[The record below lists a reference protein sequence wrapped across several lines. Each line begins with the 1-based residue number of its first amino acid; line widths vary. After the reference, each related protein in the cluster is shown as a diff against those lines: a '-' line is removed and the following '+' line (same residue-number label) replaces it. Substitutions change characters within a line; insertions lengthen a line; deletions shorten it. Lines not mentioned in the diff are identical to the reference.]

1 MLRRGHTGKRTLA
14 AAVLG
19 AVGLLASA
27 GLAAAATA
35 PTAITGPVTTVGA
48 TSANVSG
55 TVNPNGSATSWQFE
69 YGKTTSYGT
78 STAATNAGAGTANL
92 GVSSTFTGL
101 TAGTTYHYRLVASS
115 TAGGTVDGADGI
127 FTTSAGPAVVTA
139 PASSVGTSSATLN
152 GSVNPN
158 GQLTTYS
165 FEYGKTTSYGTK
177 TPSGNAGSGTDP
189 TNVSAAISGLSTGQ
203 VYHFRLDATS
213 NAGTVL
219 GADMTFTPSGGPSVT
234 TKAASSITTSSAR
247 LNGTVS
253 PNGLATTYYFDYG
266 SSTDYGSKTAVAT
279 AGSGTAAKSVSATV
293 TGLGPGVHHF
303 RLVATSSAGTSTG
316 GDLSFGSA
324 GPPVVQT
331 GSAQGASTTG
341 VTLTG
346 SVNPG
351 GNATSWYFE
360 YGTSASYGS
369 KTAAKSAG
377 SGSAPTGVSAAITK
391 LSAGTTYHY
400 RLVGTSSAGT
410 AYGSDVAFTTVAA
423 LTLSASTGQAVYGTA
438 VTLSGA
444 VWSRQTGVQ
453 ITIYG
458 QAFGSTSFSTL
469 GTALTG
475 AGGTWSFLVRPRL
488 QTSYKASASD
498 GASSISTI
506 GVRPAVS
513 LRIITGG
520 RFSTRV
526 VGGSSFAGKQVQLQR
541 LLPGNRWKTLAK
553 AKLSSKSSAVFST
566 NVLPKGTSLIRV
578 AMSVNQAGRGY
589 LGAFS
594 RTATYHR

>member
-1 MLRRGHTGKRTLA
+1 MVRRADIGKRALA
-14 AAVLG
+14 AVVAG
-19 AVGLLASA
+19 AAALLVSVALA
-27 GLAAAATA
+27 GAATA
-35 PTAITGPVTTVGA
+35 PTAITGPVTAVGA
-48 TSANVSG
+48 TSADVSG
-55 TVNPNGSATSWQFE
+55 TVDPNGGATTWHFE
-69 YGKTTSYGT
+69 LGTTMSYGT
-78 STAATNAGAGTANL
+78 NTAATSAGSGTANI
-92 GVSSTFTGL
+92 GVSSTLTGL

-115 TAGGTVDGADGI
+115 ASGGTADGADGI

-139 PASSVGTSSATLN
+139 AATSIGTSSATLN
-152 GSVNPN
+152 GSVDPN
-158 GQLTTYS
+158 GRPTTYT

-177 TPSGNAGSGTDP
+177 TPAGNAGSGTEP
-189 TNVSAAISGLSTGQ
+189 ANVSAAISGLTAGQ

-213 NAGTVL
+213 DAGPVL
-219 GADMTFTPSGGPSVT
+219 GSDMSFTPSGGPSVT
-234 TKAASSITTSSAR
+234 TEAATSITSTSAR
-247 LNGTVS
+247 LNGTVN
-253 PNGLATTYYFDYG
+253 PNGRATTYYFDYG
-266 SSTDYGSKTAVAT
+266 TSTAYGSTTAVAT
-279 AGSGTAAKSVSATV
+279 AGSGTTARSVSATV

-331 GSAQGASTTG
+331 GSAEGPTTTG

-346 SVNPG
+346 SVNPS
-351 GNATSWYFE
+351 GNATNWYFE

-369 KTAAKSAG
+369 KTASKSAG

-391 LSAGTTYHY
+391 LAAGTAYHY

-410 AYGSDVAFTTVAA
+410 VYGTDVTFTTVAA
-423 LTLSASTGQAVYGTA
+423 LTLSASTSQAVYGTA

-444 VWSRQTGVQ
+444 VWSRETGVN

-458 QAFGSTSFSTL
+458 QALDSTSFSTL
-469 GTALTG
+469 GSVLTG
-475 AGGTWSFLVRPRL
+475 AGGAWSFLVRPKL

-498 GASSISTI
+498 GTSSISTI

-513 LRIITGG
+513 LRVITGG
-520 RFSTRV
+520 RFSTHV
-526 VGGSSFAGKQVQLQR
+526 VAGSSFAGKQVQLQR

-566 NVLPKGTSLIRV
+566 TALPKGTSLIRV

-594 RTATYHR
+594 RTATFHR

>member
-1 MLRRGHTGKRTLA
+1 MLKRGRSRIAA
-14 AAVLG
+14 AAVA
-19 AVGLLASA
+19 AVTVAA
-27 GLAAAATA
+27 LAAVALAGAAPA
-35 PTAITGPVTTVGA
+35 PTAITGPVATVAATT
-48 TSANVSG
+48 ANVSG
-55 TVNPNGSATSWQFE
+55 TVNPNGSATTWQFE

-78 STAATNAGAGTANL
+78 STAATNAGAGTANI
-92 GVSSTFTGL
+92 GVSSTFSGL

-115 TAGGTVDGADGI
+115 TAGGTADGADGI
-127 FTTSAGPAVVTA
+127 FTTTSGPAVVTA
-139 PASSVGTSSATLN
+139 PASAVSTSSATLN

-158 GQLTTYS
+158 GLPTTYT
-165 FEYGKTTSYGTK
+165 FEYGKTTKYGTT
-177 TPSGNAGSGTDP
+177 TPTGNVGSGSAP
-189 TNVSAAISGLSTGQ
+189 TNVSASISGLTAGQ

-213 NAGTVL
+213 DAGTVQ
-219 GADMTFTPSGGPSVT
+219 GADMSFTPSGGPTVT
-234 TKAASSITTSSAR
+234 TEAASSITSTSAR
-247 LNGTVS
+247 LNGTVN

-266 SSTDYGSKTAVAT
+266 TSTAYGSKTAVAT
-279 AGSGTAAKSVSATV
+279 AGAGTTAKSVSATV
-293 TGLGPGVHHF
+293 TGLGPGIYHF

-316 GDLSFGSA
+316 SDVTLGSA

-351 GNATSWYFE
+351 GNATNWYFE
-360 YGTSASYGS
+360 YGTSTSYS
-369 KTAAKSAG
+369 AKTTAKSAG
-377 SGSAPTGVSAAITK
+377 SGTAPTGVSAAITK
-391 LSAGTTYHY
+391 LAAGTTYHY
-400 RLVGTSSAGT
+400 RLVGTSRAGT
-410 AYGSDVAFTTVAA
+410 VYGSDVTFSTVAA
-423 LTLSASTGQAVYGTA
+423 LTLSASTAQAVYGTA

-458 QAFGSTSFSTL
+458 QAIDSTSFSTL

-475 AGGTWSFLVRPRL
+475 AGGAWSFLVRPKI

-498 GASSISTI
+498 GGSSPVAV

-513 LRIITGG
+513 LRVITGG

-526 VGGSSFAGKQVQLQR
+526 VAGSSFAGKTVQLQR

-553 AKLSSKSSAVFST
+553 ARLSSKSSAVFST
-566 NVLPKGTSLIRV
+566 KVLPKGTSLIRV

-594 RTATYHR
+594 RTATFHH